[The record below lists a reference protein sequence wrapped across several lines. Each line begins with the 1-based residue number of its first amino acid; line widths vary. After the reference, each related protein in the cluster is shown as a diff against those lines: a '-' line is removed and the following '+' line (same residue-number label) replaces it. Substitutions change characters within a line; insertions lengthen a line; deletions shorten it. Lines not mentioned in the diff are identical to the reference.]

1 MTVRV
6 PSRELRNDTA
16 GVLRR
21 AEEGEDV
28 IITVNGRDS
37 VRLVPV
43 DTRPTSMPTELFFRN
58 FRPADPGLYDELRE
72 LLPET
77 TDDLDWPG

>member
-21 AEEGEDV
+21 AESGEDV
-28 IITVNGRDS
+28 IITVNGRD
-37 VRLVPV
+37 VARLSPV
-43 DTRPTSMPTELFFRN
+43 DPRPHSMPTELFFRN
-58 FRPADPGLYDELRE
+58 FRPADPGLYDELRA
-72 LLPET
+72 LLTDT
-77 TDDLDWPG
+77 TDDLDWPS